1 MAFNLA
7 RNLYKGVGAIPFGNR
22 FLERGG
28 KELLGQSIPGALITT
43 GLTTLATGNPIAGLA
58 VGGADLFSSSL
69 LARGLANQGLN
80 QALANRG
87 LPTTAGRFHRSVDLN
102 KTRSMRDVVK
112 QPLVYHASGP
122 QNFAMLAGSVGSTFA
137 IEPRFYPRGQQAV
150 QGQQLAQMK
159 YVNNLDPTTADGTM
173 YQTQGIP
180 IRAV

>member
-80 QALANRG
+80 QALLNRG
-87 LPTTAGRFHRSVDLN
+87 LPMTAGKFHRSVDLN
-102 KTRSMRDVVK
+102 NVKTMRNVAK

-122 QNFAMLAGSVGSTFA
+122 QNFAMLAGSVGSTLA
-137 IEPRFYPRGQQAV
+137 VEPRFYPRGQQTV

-159 YVNNLDPTTADGTM
+159 YVNDLDPMTADGTM